1 MPTTN
6 PNTGFSTTSSSA
18 GSNGSEGSLNSAS
31 ASAHSAVNKAAS
43 AAQNASSKIKPV
55 IDRVASSAHQA
66 VDKAVGVV
74 IPTADWLS
82 ERGHSLKVSQEKMIA
97 DARGYVAVNPLKA
110 VGIALAAGLLLGRIM
125 R

>member
-6 PNTGFSTTSSSA
+6 PNTGFSTSGSNA
-18 GSNGSEGSLNSAS
+18 GANGSEGSLNSAS
-31 ASAHSAVNKAAS
+31 TSAHSAVDKAAS

-74 IPTADWLS
+74 IPTADWLR
-82 ERGHSLKVSQEKMIA
+82 ERSLSLKVSQKKMIT
-97 DARGYVAVNPLKA
+97 DAREYVSVNPLKA